1 MPSSSMRKDDA
12 IRLRHML
19 DAAREAMAFCAA
31 RTRADL
37 ERDRQLLLAVV
48 KDLEI
53 VGEAA
58 SRVSEGAVAEWNR
71 IPWQDIIGMRH
82 RLIHGYFDV
91 DVEIVWN
98 TVQVDLRPLVV
109 LLDEALS
116 GLSDPA

>member
-1 MPSSSMRKDDA
+1 MRPDDA

-19 DAAREAMAFCAA
+19 DASREAVAFCAA
-31 RTRADL
+31 RTRGEF

-58 SRVSEGAVAEWNR
+58 TKVSAETVAQFGR
-71 IPWQDIIGMRH
+71 IPWQDIVGMRH

-98 TVQVDLRPLVV
+98 TVQADLPPLVA
-109 LLDEALS
+109 LLENALQDS
-116 GLSDPA
+116 TGLP